1 MNYNLKSF
9 KRYQKEYGGS
19 YLSYGGNND
28 VVLDRI
34 YEMASEVK
42 EGEETFNEASGMYE
56 TECKAI
62 WEEMNGKV
70 HSFDFTKA
78 VPYEQVDK
86 EVHDFDEDGNS
97 YLKGYRSHL
106 DGSFIPA

>member
-19 YLSYGGNND
+19 YLSYDSNEKII
-28 VVLDRI
+28 DRI
-34 YEMASEVK
+34 YEMASEVE

-62 WEEMNGKV
+62 WKEMNGKS
-70 HSFDFTKA
+70 HSFNFTKA
-78 VPYEQVDK
+78 VPHEQMDQ
-86 EVHDFDEDGNS
+86 EVYDFDEDGNS